1 MNLGNQNFSLIVS
14 DFLSLF
20 FPNYCSVC
28 DLTLSKSEK
37 LVCSHCL
44 SNLNITNLHLDQPN
58 QLHRRFFDIP
68 NLKYAMTYAWF
79 QKDTAIQELL
89 HQLKYEGN
97 EAIGL
102 LLGEIYGEDLFPYF
116 GGEWDLITTVP
127 IHYKKQRKRGYNQS
141 HLIAE
146 GMSLALHIP
155 FEPLIEKSVNKMS
168 QTKKHRIERFDNVE
182 STFNLINPNKNL
194 QNKRILLVDD
204 VVTTGA
210 TLQAS
215 SQPLIKAGAEISIA
229 TISATR
235 S

>member
-1 MNLGNQNFSLIVS
+1 MNLGNQNFTLIVS

-20 FPNYCSVC
+20 FPNYCTLC
-28 DLTLSKSEK
+28 NLTLSKSEN

-44 SNLNITNLHLDQPN
+44 SNLNRTNLHRDQPN
-58 QLHRRFFDIP
+58 QLHRRFFEIP
-68 NLKYAMTYAWF
+68 NLHYVMSYTWF

-102 LLGEIYGEDLFPYF
+102 LLGEYYGKELSQYF
-116 GGEWDLITTVP
+116 FGEWDLITTVP

-141 HLIAE
+141 DLIAE
-146 GMSLALHIP
+146 GMSLALNIP
-155 FEPLIEKSVNKMS
+155 FEPLIVKAVNKKS
-168 QTKKHRIERFDNVE
+168 QTKKDRLERFDNVE
-182 STFNLINPNKNL
+182 SSFQLLNPNRSLRDKN
-194 QNKRILLVDD
+194 ILLVDD
-204 VVTTGA
+204 VFTTGA

-215 SQPLIKAGAEISIA
+215 SQPLIRAGAEISIA
-229 TISATR
+229 TIAATR